1 MKRII
6 TFLICMF
13 FMLSLMP
20 SGYASDKTNIAFAF
34 DGNADVAEIFADLS
48 QYAPDDTHFT
58 VATPKTSFTLH
69 SIKSIPNILR
79 GLSPYT
85 GDFDV
90 IELLTNA
97 DFSVGG
103 GPTNK
108 IIILS
113 TPLIS
118 DELIKKAQSIEER
131 SSYTVYLVTNTP
143 APSSY
148 AHTIYYTDLSELY
161 ELLRQIPI
169 FRQSKLKDMEE
180 KTPYDFLNITASGG
194 PENWT
199 IKGYIKENGNYTHRF
214 VPPKTGYYQIT
225 NSTSEAMPLVYI
237 TNKTGNNAQY
247 LQIFPSSEHGN
258 SYLLGKDSQ
267 VLISTVGDNNM
278 SFTQNINFTEPVTV
292 AAPAKMEFTPA
303 GEGTF
308 IYSNNI
314 EAIQELSDLADNGAD
329 SKMLMKVSGLT
340 ANGIT
345 RMGDKMPNSNKY
357 TFVSEHANH
366 IPDEDI
372 IFDLQ
377 FSSAQGAVIEITAL
391 GVGQTWLPMNLN
403 QNYIGSNIDAMPSAV
418 IPNSPNIDT
427 FTTATITI
435 DNSGKWLKDIY
446 EEIKGADTY
455 PVNHA
460 SKGPTPTFL
469 LFNFNVLEGAVD
481 LNFMAYRNGNRQN
494 VNMSAAAPYRW
505 DRQYK
510 GYAAS
515 LPKMQTNL
523 EFTIDDSISGYLPVT
538 VSNMRNPDGIQVN
551 EWGTGINPQ
560 SDLYG
565 QATYGAES
573 AILPLEY
580 YDISKM
586 DLYGSAIDE
595 SEKEDTWYFDTKRTD
610 LNKEIQYGYFNGAN
624 KILATLP
631 SPQPDFKPN
640 APLGNLTALNDYGIN
655 VPWNPSGTNYKTY
668 NIGYGYNVTS
678 YDAAA
683 NLGNYWVELEYAV
696 TVHNLGSERT
706 IEYRADGPGDYIINT
721 NGVLQNRGENSGNIT
736 MDTFTIPN
744 GTHKF
749 IFSVMLYSPHAAALK
764 NSLNLL
770 PLN

>member
-1 MKRII
+1 M
-6 TFLICMF
+6 
-13 FMLSLMP
+13 
-20 SGYASDKTNIAFAF
+20 
-34 DGNADVAEIFADLS
+34 
-48 QYAPDDTHFT
+48 
-58 VATPKTSFTLH
+58 KTS
-69 SIKSIPNILR
+69 
-79 GLSPYT
+79 
-85 GDFDV
+85 
-90 IELLTNA
+90 
-97 DFSVGG
+97 
-103 GPTNK
+103 
-108 IIILS
+108 
-113 TPLIS
+113 
-118 DELIKKAQSIEER
+118 
-131 SSYTVYLVTNTP
+131 
-143 APSSY
+143 
-148 AHTIYYTDLSELY
+148 
-161 ELLRQIPI
+161 
-169 FRQSKLKDMEE
+169 
-180 KTPYDFLNITASGG
+180 
-194 PENWT
+194 
-199 IKGYIKENGNYTHRF
+199 
-214 VPPKTGYYQIT
+214 
-225 NSTSEAMPLVYI
+225 
-237 TNKTGNNAQY
+237 
-247 LQIFPSSEHGN
+247 
-258 SYLLGKDSQ
+258 
-267 VLISTVGDNNM
+267 
-278 SFTQNINFTEPVTV
+278 
-292 AAPAKMEFTPA
+292 
-303 GEGTF
+303 
-308 IYSNNI
+308 
-314 EAIQELSDLADNGAD
+314 
-329 SKMLMKVSGLT
+329 
-340 ANGIT
+340 
-345 RMGDKMPNSNKY
+345 
-357 TFVSEHANH
+357 
-366 IPDEDI
+366 
-372 IFDLQ
+372 
-377 FSSAQGAVIEITAL
+377 
-391 GVGQTWLPMNLN
+391 
-403 QNYIGSNIDAMPSAV
+403 SNIDAMPSAV

-435 DNSGKWLKDIY
+435 DSSGKWLKDIY
-446 EEIKGADTY
+446 EEIKGADTW
-455 PVNHA
+455 PANLA

-494 VNMSAAAPYRW
+494 VNMSAPAPYRW

-586 DLYGSAIDE
+586 DCYGSAVDE

-655 VPWNPSGTNYKTY
+655 VPWNPSGTNYNVY